1 MNDKWC
7 VGGERGRKGRDRG
20 QGTGRRAWMKNQGEE
35 RNEER
40 KEGRKGR
47 ND

>member
-1 MNDKWC
+1 MTNG
-7 VGGERGRKGRDRG
+7 VSERKEEEKE
-20 QGTGRRAWMKNQGEE
+20 GTGRRAWMKNQGEE
-35 RNEER
+35 RNEKR